1 MSKLSVKFSCGNL
14 LRVALLPCLGA
25 LAGVPLEVG
34 KSGASIVGSTAEY
47 ADVMLHGD
55 YVIGEGAAV
64 TNVGALLDIGP
75 DAGDDAML
83 TVRDGG
89 QYVGVGG
96 EQNSRRRI
104 VIGRNGGRGK
114 IVVSD
119 VKQRDKPSWTVND
132 SRFSSEEWNLSLSAE
147 ADASSDTM
155 DIVRIDTNAFFSIWC
170 VSNYNTAVKARILFN
185 GGTYYQRHRC
195 SVPFCPVIGSEIILE
210 ATEGNDIRILRKAG
224 QLYNIVWYR
233 NRSGILRFRGAGDVI
248 LEGAPGEGPGS
259 SLRPGFRLT
268 ECCSFEQSGDLV
280 IAGTMLAAL
289 DGGGMLPFGDGTGAV
304 VLRDATSELRTD
316 GRYANAVNAL
326 LGCGMVSNSS
336 YTATLTFTL
345 SNNTDRVLSKTIS
358 PSLTWLDSAG
368 GYECVK
374 YGSGAWLADSTPSVP
389 KLTIAQGSVRVTA
402 DATVDSMKGRT
413 VEFKPGTSLAVE
425 AGTWSTENTIFH
437 PDTSVSVAD
446 GATYRHVGDDDG
458 SVVGADLSGMATVE
472 KDGSG
477 TLTIYESDAPY
488 AGTLRVLGGTVRL
501 SARGDTN
508 DFWRLTIMQASGDEG
523 RPYINQL
530 AEIGLHSASDREHS
544 LAKNFTDAPFGTAA
558 PDLNPGEIT
567 VPAGTELTKFNP
579 NQSGGL
585 KDLFDGARWSNFTIE
600 NARATLEDEASW
612 FPVTLRLMGGHAPVD
627 SFRMVVGWPNRTTA
641 VPQAWKL
648 ESSLDGIHWETRT
661 ARLGGAVLTYDSS
674 DGTVCDEYVRDYATG
689 GAAGLS
695 STSVLRVD
703 GGATL
708 DLGCVAEGSAPCG
721 GLEFDC
727 SRGGGT
733 ITRFEPVKGGTLR
746 IVNFPDGG
754 ALSGYVLP
762 LSFGSVADASNLSTW
777 KVLVDGE
784 EKPRALEWA
793 GGNIRV
799 AQKGIV
805 IVVR

>member
-14 LRVALLPCLGA
+14 LRVALLPCFGA

-47 ADVMLHGD
+47 ENVVLHGD

-64 TNVGALLDIGP
+64 TNVGTRLDIGP
-75 DAGDDAML
+75 DVGDDATL

-89 QYVGVGG
+89 QYVGFGG
-96 EQNSRRRI
+96 EQSSTRRI

-119 VKQRDKPSWTVND
+119 VQQRDKPSWIVNN
-132 SRFSSEEWNLSLSAE
+132 SRFSSEDWNLSLSAE
-147 ADASSDTM
+147 ADTSSDTM

-195 SVPFCPVIGSEIILE
+195 STSFGPVIGSEIILE

-224 QLYNIVWYR
+224 QLYNIVQYR
-233 NRSGILRFRGAGDVI
+233 NRSGILRFRGAGNVI
-248 LEGAPGEGPGS
+248 LEGDPGEGPDS
-259 SLRPGFRLT
+259 VLRPGFRLT

-280 IAGTMLAAL
+280 IAGTMLVAL
-289 DGGGMLPFGDGTGAV
+289 DGGGLLPFGDGTGAV
-304 VLRDATSELRTD
+304 VLRDATSELSIY
-316 GRYANAVNAL
+316 GRPQRANAL
-326 LGCGMVSNSS
+326 LGCGMIGNSS
-336 YTATLTFTL
+336 DTATLTFSL
-345 SNNTDRVLSKTIS
+345 SNDTDRVLSETIS

-374 YGSGAWLADSTPSVP
+374 YGRGAWLADSTPSVP
-389 KLTIAQGSVRVTA
+389 KLTIEQGSVRVTA
-402 DATVDSMKGRT
+402 GATVDSMKGRT

-458 SVVGADLSGMATVE
+458 AVVGADLSGMATVE

-477 TLTIYESDAPY
+477 TLTIYQSDEPY

-508 DFWRLTIMQASGDEG
+508 DFWRLTIMQASGNED
-523 RPYINQL
+523 RPYINEL
-530 AEIGLHSASDREHS
+530 SEIGLHSASDRANS

-558 PDLNPGEIT
+558 PDLKPGEVT
-567 VPAGTELTKFNP
+567 VPAGTELTKGNTK
-579 NQSGGL
+579 QSGGL
-585 KDLFDGARWSNFTIE
+585 KDLFDGGRWSNFIIK
-600 NARATLEDEASW
+600 NAVATLEDEASW

-627 SFRMVVGWPNRTTA
+627 SFRMVVGWPSTTG

-648 ESSLDGIHWETRT
+648 ESSPDGINWETRT
-661 ARLGGAVLTYDSS
+661 ARLGGAVLTYDRA

-754 ALSGYVLP
+754 SLSGYVLP
-762 LSFGSVADASNLSTW
+762 LSFGSVVDASNLSTW